1 MNDRLTCIL
10 CPIGCELEVETDGG
24 EIRVRENQCDKG
36 LDFAAEEILRPKRNL
51 ATSVPLAGTADRM
64 LSVRL
69 SERVPR
75 ESVASILAEIVR
87 LRPSPPVRRGD
98 VLIPNVCGS
107 GADVIATRTIG
118 DALLNP

>member
-10 CPIGCELEVETDGG
+10 CPIGCELEVEADGG
-24 EIRVRENQCDKG
+24 EMGVLGNQCDKG
-36 LDFAAEEILRPKRNL
+36 LDFAAEEILLPKRNL

-75 ESVASILAEIVR
+75 ESVAPILAEIIR
-87 LRPSPPVRRGD
+87 LRPSLPVRRGD
-98 VLIPNVCGS
+98 VLITNVCGS
-107 GADVIATRTIG
+107 GVDVIATRTV
-118 DALLNP
+118 A